1 MKEKSKVQ
9 MKIVLNKR
17 MTQRNNCYYANL
29 TLVIQWRFIEK
40 KEIFARIFR
49 DTVLAQALVQKTV
62 DTIFEQ
68 GET

>member
-1 MKEKSKVQ
+1 
-9 MKIVLNKR
+9 

-40 KEIFARIFR
+40 KDIFARIFR
-49 DTVLAQALVQKTV
+49 DAVLAQAFVQKTV
-62 DTIFEQ
+62 DTIFEH